1 MSTIGAF
8 DTGYIGAHRWHV
20 EDTGAFHWTC
30 VCGDTGNVVGNM
42 SFVLHSFGRH
52 AHEKLMEAA
61 ISLVL
66 APLPHQRHVYTRLVM
81 QAEQAKEAGD
91 IDRHNLLMM
100 AASERSMEAAAA
112 MNARYVAL
120 DWYPRGPVD
129 PHGPDITV
137 DIPDWLAP
145 PDWFWLTVRPGERGW
160 AWETWRVT
168 QEDTNEAQVGQG
180 TAPSQEEAQRAS
192 WEAVV
197 RFQEQMEDEEE
208 EPF

>member
-1 MSTIGAF
+1 MSTTGPF

-30 VCGDTGNVVGNM
+30 VCGDTGNAVGNL

-61 ISLVL
+61 IKLVL
-66 APLPHQRHVYTRLVM
+66 APLPHQRHIYTRLVM

-100 AASERSMEAAAA
+100 AASERSMEAAEA

-120 DWYPRGPVD
+120 SWEPGPTT
-129 PHGPDITV
+129 DITAEV
-137 DIPDWLAP
+137 SDWVAP
-145 PDWFWLTVRPGERGW
+145 GWFWMSVWPGERGW
-160 AWETWRVT
+160 SWETGRLIQDDT
-168 QEDTNEAQVGQG
+168 LEDTLGKG
-180 TAPSQEEAQRAS
+180 SAPSQAEAQRAS

-197 RFQEQMEDEEE
+197 RFQEQMEDADE